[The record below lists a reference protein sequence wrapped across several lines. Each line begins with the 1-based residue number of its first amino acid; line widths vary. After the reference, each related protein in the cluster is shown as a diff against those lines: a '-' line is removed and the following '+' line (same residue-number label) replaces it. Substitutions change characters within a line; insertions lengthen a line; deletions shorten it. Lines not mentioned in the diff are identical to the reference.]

1 MIAELFM
8 TGVIAGAMLAET
20 RISLRHERE
29 LRARGAIE
37 PACDPYLAIAV
48 TYALAFAMMIG
59 EGLYRAARIDA
70 AVAPADGPSWF
81 ASGLVLFVAGKTLK
95 YWAIQALGPRW
106 SFRILVV
113 PGAPL
118 VTSGPYR
125 YVAHPNYIGIAGEL
139 AGTAMMMKAVATGPI
154 GIVLFGLALWK
165 RIRCEEQALAEAA
178 PPRGVRRTS

>member
-1 MIAELFM
+1 VIAELVM

-20 RISLRHERE
+20 RLSVRHERG

-37 PACDPYLAIAV
+37 PPCDPYTAIAAL
-48 TYALAFAMMIG
+48 YPLAFAMMIG
-59 EGLYRAARIDA
+59 EGLYRAAQLDPA
-70 AVAPADGPSWF
+70 ATRAGAPSWF
-81 ASGLVLFVAGKTLK
+81 ASGLVLFFAGKALK

-106 SFRILVV
+106 SFRILVL

-139 AGTAMMMKAVATGPI
+139 AGTAMMMKALVTGPI

-165 RIRCEEQALAEAA
+165 RIRCEERALGESA
-178 PPRGVRRTS
+178 PPRRDPRTS